1 VEGCFNLRPPHREDQ
16 TRWLKVQNSDQWPQN
31 AKQIQCGVCSE
42 KDKPGEDLNVEIA
55 MQNCVLAPASGCFT
69 PNCNSE
75 INTSQGKAYY
85 IIVSTIFQYVWIP
98 LNTCILFHMKRLMGY
113 GFYERRKG

>member
-1 VEGCFNLRPPHREDQ
+1 
-16 TRWLKVQNSDQWPQN
+16 
-31 AKQIQCGVCSE
+31 VCSE